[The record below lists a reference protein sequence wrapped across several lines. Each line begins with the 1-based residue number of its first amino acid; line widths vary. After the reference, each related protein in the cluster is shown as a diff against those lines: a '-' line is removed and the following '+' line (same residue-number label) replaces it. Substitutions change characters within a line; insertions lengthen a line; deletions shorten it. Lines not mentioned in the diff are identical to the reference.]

1 LTAWVPVSEFY
12 IERIAFLPGY
22 VYLTFGSIVVCMR
35 VSLVEPSFQT
45 VMGHVPE
52 LKYMLLGV
60 RGLVQPCPISSGNER

>member
-1 LTAWVPVSEFY
+1 MGIVVYWGVCNPWAWIFAEVFDCLGTCVIEFY

-45 VMGHVPE
+45 VMGHVP
-52 LKYMLLGV
+52 
-60 RGLVQPCPISSGNER
+60 